1 MAFPVEILFYL
12 LGGAGI
18 GALIVYAIMSG
29 RQRELALQLR
39 MQEQAT
45 LDKITAMEQARVQL
59 TETFAALSS
68 EALNK
73 NNQQFLAL
81 ATENLQRFQHKAD
94 ATLHEKQVA
103 IDQLVKPIAESL
115 LKMDGKI
122 ADIEMKREGAYV
134 ELKTLVGAMR
144 DQHQLLHTQ
153 TSSLAQALR
162 APTSRGQW
170 GEMQLKRVLD
180 FSGLLE
186 GIHYTR
192 QANAPGMRPDML
204 VQLPPDKVLLIDA
217 KVPMQNYLSAMQLE
231 VTEADQAVFFTKHAN
246 DLKNH
251 IKTLSGKEYTAGFNS
266 FDWVI
271 MFVPLDGIIQ
281 VAMDKQPDLIE
292 YAWSKN
298 VILATPTNLLGLMR
312 TVSYAHDQFKV
323 NENAKE
329 IAKIG
334 ETLYK
339 RVSTFAQHMAKM
351 GRSLDGAMDSYN
363 KAVGSLERNVLSSLR
378 QVKTL
383 GIATSEDDLPAL
395 KALEETP
402 RRLTAPELM
411 PVEEEQA

>member
-1 MAFPVEILFYL
+1 MAAPIEIFLYIA
-12 LGGAGI
+12 GGVSI
-18 GALIVYAIMSG
+18 GALGVYGLMAG
-29 RQRELALQLR
+29 RQRELATRLE
-39 MQEQAT
+39 MQEQTGSKLA
-45 LDKITAMEQARVQL
+45 
-59 TETFAALSS
+59 ETFAALSA

-73 NNQQFLAL
+73 NNQQFLTL
-81 ATENLQRFQHKAD
+81 ANENLQRFQQKAD
-94 ATLHEKQVA
+94 ASLMEKQTA
-103 IDQLVKPIAESL
+103 IATLLQPVSESLVKMDTKIAE
-115 LKMDGKI
+115 
-122 ADIEMKREGAYV
+122 IETKREGAYV
-134 ELKTLVGAMR
+134 ELKTLVNAMK
-144 DQHQLLHTQ
+144 DQHVQLQHQ

-170 GEMQLKRVLD
+170 GEMQLKRVLE

-192 QANAPGMRPDML
+192 QANAPGMRPDVM

-217 KVPMQNYLSAMQLE
+217 KVPMQNYLSAMQNDVSE
-231 VTEADQAVFFTKHAN
+231 SDKAVFLTKHAN

-271 MFVPLDGIIQ
+271 MFVPLDGLIQ
-281 VAMDKQPDLIE
+281 MAMDKQPDLVE

-329 IAKIG
+329 ISKIG

-339 RVSTFAQHMAKM
+339 RVSVFAEHMMKM
-351 GRSLDGAMDSYN
+351 GRSLDGALDAYN
-363 KAVGSLERNVLSSLR
+363 KAIGSLERNVLSSLR

-383 GIATSEDDLPAL
+383 GVATGESDLPAL
-395 KALEETP
+395 KALEDMP
-402 RRLTAPELM
+402 RKISAPELI
-411 PVEEEQA
+411 EEDKEN